1 MKMAG
6 AATQNKDEY
15 WLVRLLC
22 FALFSTAGMASIS
35 LAILAAPTADYYA
48 DQKLL
53 QFQQKRF
60 EKLQIIYND
69 REELLG
75 NINYPGVIE
84 RAAVNQLH
92 YQPVQAAYA
101 DSQPLP
107 KVWPELESALAGVDQ
122 TATIQKHPLLQSTA
136 EALAEKPSSRF
147 LLFAFGSGLVLLSL
161 TCFNRSNNQYD

>member
-1 MKMAG
+1 MKKPG
-6 AATQNKDEY
+6 AAQNKDEY

-22 FALFSTAGMASIS
+22 FVFFGTAGMASIS
-35 LAILAAPTADYYA
+35 LAILAAPLSDYYA

-53 QFQQKRF
+53 EFQQKRF
-60 EKLQIIYND
+60 EKLRKTHAD

-92 YQPVQAAYA
+92 YQPLQAAHTEP
-101 DSQPLP
+101 QPLP
-107 KVWPELESALAGVDQ
+107 KVWPELEIALTNTYQ
-122 TATIQKHPLLQSTA
+122 TATSQKQPLLQSTA
-136 EALAEKPSSRF
+136 AALAEKPSSRF
-147 LLFAFGSGLVLLSL
+147 LLFAIGSGLVLLSL